1 MSKSARV
8 VVSSKG
14 RVVIPKYIRNKL
26 GLHSGSELI
35 INYKKNETLE
45 LLPIK
50 KDIYS
55 FFGKGKH
62 KTKNGPVDVD
72 EAISIAVIENDRN

>member
-8 VVSSKG
+8 VISSKQ
-14 RVVIPKYIRNKL
+14 VVIPKYIRNKL

-50 KDIYS
+50 KRYL
-55 FFGKGKH
+55 
-62 KTKNGPVDVD
+62 
-72 EAISIAVIENDRN
+72 

>member
-8 VVSSKG
+8 VISSKG
-14 RVVIPKYIRNKL
+14 QVVIPKYIRNKL
-26 GLHSGSELI
+26 SLHSGSELI

-50 KDIYS
+50 KAIDI

-62 KTKNGPVDVD
+62 KAKNGPVDVD